1 MSSAEDNTVSGKSNA
16 TLQVRHLHVD
26 FSKGFP
32 RHWLGNDAFRSQL
45 FNAQSFSFPL
55 GEQYFIDS
63 VRAALPLLKDEKLKA
78 DVKGFIGQEST
89 HRHIHEQ
96 YNRQLN
102 AQGLS
107 YFIEPFVAWRIR
119 TAAGLG
125 VKNNLAITMAYE
137 HFTAIFADGVL
148 SEAKWV
154 DDAVEP
160 MKRLWTW
167 HSIEETEHK
176 SVAFDV
182 YQALGGGYWRR
193 VAWLLYV
200 TMLFSFDTAV
210 QTAHCLYRDGELFK
224 VKTLWQGLKFYFGR
238 RGLLWFSLPQ
248 YLAYFKPGFQPWE
261 RDNLHLTRDWLST
274 NTDAYKNVGA
284 AIQTASKQ

>member
-1 MSSAEDNTVSGKSNA
+1 MNKTEEKNTAGKSGRS
-16 TLQVRHLHVD
+16 LQVRHLTID

-63 VRAALPLLKDEKLKA
+63 VRAALPLLTDEALKA
-78 DVKGFIGQEST
+78 DVKGFIGQEAS

-96 YNRQLN
+96 YNQQLN

-154 DDAVEP
+154 DDATEP
-160 MKRLWTW
+160 MKQLWTW

-193 VAWLLYV
+193 VAWLVYV
-200 TMLFSFDTAV
+200 TMLFSLDTTV
-210 QTAHCLYRDGELFK
+210 QTMHCLYRDGELFK
-224 VKTLWQGLKFYFGR
+224 LKTLWQGLKFYFGR
-238 RGLLWFSLPQ
+238 RGLLWFSLPH
-248 YLAYFKPGFQPWE
+248 YLAYFKPGFQPWQH
-261 RDNLHLTRDWLST
+261 DNLDLTRQWLQDEKHS
-274 NTDAYKNVGA
+274 YREIGKSVELG
-284 AIQTASKQ
+284 S